1 MTQRNREIIERTA
14 RQRRRRGR
22 GGLKRRRRRRRR
34 KGRMMKK
41 RYTLPGALQ
50 ADASTCTCMHT
61 HTFVRAVSVSP
72 GAKARNHAA
81 WKKEEEE
88 EEGPLRPSGP
98 HRCTE
103 DGPGGTRGGVPHHEP
118 RRGATVVPLRARK
131 REEIAASFVH
141 PPHPLPCLLAAKGG
155 GHRGGGG
162 GGGGIHGAPRT
173 FSETIRCSWTLR
185 RLHDG
190 PLASP
195 LLLLFSFRFSFSP
208 FIRFQPP
215 DIRPRI
221 LYARSCFAVFKQED
235 HLRWV
240 YILLLFSRVERSR
253 LFLFLFIVDW
263 VLYRFRIY

>member
-235 HLRWV
+235 HLWCIF
-240 YILLLFSRVERSR
+240 YF
-253 LFLFLFIVDW
+253 FLAE
-263 VLYRFRIY
+263 

>member
-61 HTFVRAVSVSP
+61 YTFVRAVSVSP

-103 DGPGGTRGGVPHHEP
+103 DGLRGTRGGVPHHEP

-141 PPHPLPCLLAAKGG
+141 PPHPLSPVSSRRRAEGTVEEEEEEVGFTVPRGRSARQYAVRGPCGDF
-155 GHRGGGG
+155 
-162 GGGGIHGAPRT
+162 T
-173 FSETIRCSWTLR
+173 TD
-185 RLHDG
+185 RL
-190 PLASP
+190 P
-195 LLLLFSFRFSFSP
+195 LLSSP
-208 FIRFQPP
+208 P
-215 DIRPRI
+215 
-221 LYARSCFAVFKQED
+221 L
-235 HLRWV
+235 
-240 YILLLFSRVERSR
+240 ILLS
-253 LFLFLFIVDW
+253 FLFLAVYP
-263 VLYRFRIY
+263 LSAP